1 MISPELDRHIAEVGA
16 LFGRRRRTRRERI
29 RAAGR
34 SLLHTALAAGRMVLP
49 LGGWVLACTLAV
61 RWGLR
66 LAGVPDPVGA
76 AHVGLA
82 CGVFA
87 WVLHLLAEQ
96 VQEEED

>member
-16 LFGRRRRTRRERI
+16 LFARRRTRRERL
-29 RAAGR
+29 RAAAR
-34 SLLHTALAAGRMVLP
+34 ALLHTAIAAGRVVLP
-49 LGGWVLACTLAV
+49 LFGWVLACTASV

-76 AHVGLA
+76 SHVGLA

-87 WVLHLLAEQ
+87 WVLHLLCE
-96 VQEEED
+96 QEEED

>member
-16 LFGRRRRTRRERI
+16 LFARRRTRRERI
-29 RAAGR
+29 RAAVGAM
-34 SLLHTALAAGRMVLP
+34 LHTALAAGRVVLP
-49 LGGWVLACTLAV
+49 LGGWVLACTASV

-66 LAGVPDPVGA
+66 LAGVPEPAGA

-87 WVLHLLAEQ
+87 WVLHLLAD
-96 VQEEED
+96 VED

>member
-29 RAAGR
+29 RAAVGAM
-34 SLLHTALAAGRMVLP
+34 LHTALAAGRVVLP
-49 LGGWVLACTLAV
+49 LGGWVLACTASV

-66 LAGVPDPVGA
+66 LAGVPDPAGT

-87 WVLHLLAEQ
+87 WVLHLLCE
-96 VQEEED
+96 QEEED